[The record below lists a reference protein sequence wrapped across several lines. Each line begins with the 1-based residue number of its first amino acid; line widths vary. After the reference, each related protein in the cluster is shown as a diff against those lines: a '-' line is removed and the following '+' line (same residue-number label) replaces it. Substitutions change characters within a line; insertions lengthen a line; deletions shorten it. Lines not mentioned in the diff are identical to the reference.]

1 MKNGRVPLRSRFAGA
16 AVLGGFAILM
26 MGPGASLALESGAL
40 TRAAQESPV
49 SATVQGTNPHGQGTV
64 LSASIG
70 GNEAI
75 VVGRSRGEQGSD
87 GQYKG
92 GVTTLALFGNDVI
105 ANQTGPGETAKGPLA
120 PLQEGLLDQICTGS
134 SGNICVDVLRADSQT
149 TANGS
154 KNHHRLAGVQ
164 LGGDNGIKAQAA
176 DSNGNIERDGDCQ
189 RAHGD
194 VTLVQLMVGGNNL
207 LNIGRSASDSNACPG
222 GTTVTNSAN
231 PLVELGGEGIP
242 LPGCGANEPGN
253 LIDLSPLLVIACNA
267 GSQAGV
273 GGIANSALSGAGLIA
288 DGEANLGL
296 TGAGTSGSATV
307 PAQAPAQGVLGER
320 QASPDDDDDG
330 RRDDDDDDGAGTG
343 TADDGVPASAKT
355 PRALDADEA
364 DKLPYTGTNVVL
376 SLFIACC
383 LLAAGLGMRRLDLST
398 HTR

>member
-26 MGPGASLALESGAL
+26 VGSGASL
-40 TRAAQESPV
+40 AQESPV

-70 GNEAI
+70 GEEAI

-87 GQYKG
+87 GKYKG

-105 ANQTGPGETAKGPLA
+105 ANQTGPGETAKGPVA
-120 PLQEGLLDQICTGS
+120 PLQEGLLDEICQGS

-149 TANGS
+149 TDNGS

-164 LGGDNGIKAQAA
+164 LGGENGIKAQAA

-194 VTLVQLMVGGNNL
+194 VTLVQLMIGGNNV
-207 LNIGRSASDSNACPG
+207 LNIGRSASDSNACPS
-222 GTTVTNSAN
+222 GTTVTNSTN
-231 PLVELGGEGIP
+231 PLVELGGNEIP

-253 LIDLSPLLVIACNA
+253 LLDLSPLLVIACNA

-288 DGEANLGL
+288 DNQANLGL
-296 TGAGTSGSATV
+296 TGAGTSGSATA
-307 PAQAPAQGVLGER
+307 PAQAPAQQGVLGER
-320 QASPDDDDDG
+320 QASPDDDG
-330 RRDDDDDDGAGTG
+330 RRDSTSDDDDGTG
-343 TADDGVPASAKT
+343 TSDDGVPASAKT

-364 DKLPYTGTNVVL
+364 DKLPYTGTDVVL

-383 LLAAGLGMRRLDLST
+383 LLAAGLGMRRLDLNA